1 MASRQTINTFK
12 LSLGVLVPLLVD
24 FAYQEGYVVPFTIPS
39 FYTKSRLKE
48 LSKPMGV
55 AFGMP
60 PSLTFTRY
68 RTENPWHARY
78 VHAKKSFW
86 RYNVMWPF
94 LGMVSTALQLSYMI
108 KSLRVRWTAG
118 AVTAIIAMVLTW
130 TGITVEGNARKMY
143 LDEMQEKVLKEESVA
158 S

>member
-1 MASRQTINTFK
+1 
-12 LSLGVLVPLLVD
+12 
-24 FAYQEGYVVPFTIPS
+24 
-39 FYTKSRLKE
+39 
-48 LSKPMGV
+48 
-55 AFGMP
+55 
-60 PSLTFTRY
+60 
-68 RTENPWHARY
+68 
-78 VHAKKSFW
+78 
-86 RYNVMWPF
+86 MWPF